1 MLKLKR
7 QLKVLGQNVWALVA
21 LGLLILSLPPITI
34 LAIIHYC
41 KGWISE
47 IKLKPQREM
56 SRI

>member
-7 QLKVLGQNVWALVA
+7 ELKVIGQNVWALVA

-34 LAIIHYC
+34 LAAIHYC
-41 KGWISE
+41 KVWISE
-47 IKLKPQREM
+47 MKFRPQREM